1 MAANA
6 ANAAGKVAGDEGW
19 VNEVVPT
26 SGFWFHEDVTP
37 DFTVSMRLDSMEFR
51 AKSAFQDIQVRRRES
66 TEKHGKARRIVDQ
79 RRDEDGRERS
89 FSLSL
94 SLSLYLSIYLYL
106 CVCFCA
112 VGSSSPSLR
121 ARVRDNGRNNTRPD
135 ETRS

>member
-94 SLSLYLSIYLYL
+94 SLSLSVSLSLSLSIYLSL
-106 CVCFCA
+106 SVCVF
-112 VGSSSPSLR
+112 L
-121 ARVRDNGRNNTRPD
+121 
-135 ETRS
+135 